1 MNDLSHI
8 DNSFTLLTEN
18 KLVDLLLF
26 GCDKYDSLTNRII
39 LNLTISFIKESKRFE
54 GALF

>member
-18 KLVDLLLF
+18 NLVNLLLF
-26 GCDKYDSLTNRII
+26 GCDKYDSVTNRII